1 MFDRV
6 LLLSGGGETVYFGD
20 IGPDASTLIS
30 YFESNGAPKCEV
42 DANPAEWVL
51 DVTSVAPRYSPD
63 ELVERQASPEP
74 KATSPSRTAT
84 WSEKWKAS
92 REKKEVANSLGDIK
106 PPVQATPIQQYRDEY
121 VTSWYR
127 QLVIVCKRLFQEY
140 WRSPTY
146 VYSKI
151 ALCAGVVSSGFNT
164 CPRMDE

>member
-30 YFESNGAPKCEV
+30 YFEGNGAPKCEV

-51 DVTSVAPRYSPD
+51 DVTSVAPP
-63 ELVERQASPEP
+63 ASPES
-74 KATSPSRTAT
+74 KTAASSSSGTTT
-84 WSEKWKAS
+84 WSEKWKSS
-92 REKKEVANSLGDIK
+92 REKEEVANSLSRIK
-106 PPVQATPIQQYRDEY
+106 PSVQTTPIQEYRGEY

-151 ALCAGVVSSGFNT
+151 ALCAGVVSPYYVPWRNPAWLKHLT
-164 CPRMDE
+164 D